1 MSDKRIEF
9 LNLSIELMCWKCG
22 EALANPTQLSCG
34 HRVCERCLDD
44 VCGSQDEIICKMDK
58 CGEKSRRNEVFMDM
72 CCHRQIQDSKVH
84 CPNRENGCEE
94 VMALKDLKLGTNV
107 LEHNTPQ
114 RGILDGQ
121 LVDSIS
127 DDGISIRQEVER
139 VSETWKNIHGPVG
152 EVKKQNKEVAVDIE
166 DAHKVMRKVDSLTL
180 NVTLLE
186 IRFNELSRGQP
197 WIANHTGVFIWK
209 LQNYS
214 DKRKQT
220 DHGINSP
227 PFYSSCYGYKI
238 CGRVYLNGDGLGQ
251 GTHLSFFVAIMKG
264 EFDAVLPW
272 PFRQRVTLTLMD
284 QNNGKEHLSDTFRP
298 DPESSSFRRPMTD
311 MNVASGCPRFVEH
324 SRLETSTYLQDDI
337 LFLKIKVDVN
347 DLSDGASFQGQS
359 YEVEGEEEGR

>member
-94 VMALKDLKLGTNV
+94 VMALKDLK
-107 LEHNTPQ
+107 
-114 RGILDGQ
+114 DGQ